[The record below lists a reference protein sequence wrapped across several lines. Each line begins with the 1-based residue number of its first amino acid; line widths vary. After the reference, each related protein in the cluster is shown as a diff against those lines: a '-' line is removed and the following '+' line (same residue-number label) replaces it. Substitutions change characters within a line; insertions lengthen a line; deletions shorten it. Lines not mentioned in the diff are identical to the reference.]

1 MDDKEYFDYLIEGS
15 PLKRVIRRIVY
26 LRTHANAFGENDKV
40 LDVGCGIGEFL
51 ALKKNSIGI
60 DTNKH
65 CIDHCRSRGCPC
77 KLGNAYDIPFLARS
91 FDGVLLDNVLEH
103 LEKPED
109 VLKEIR
115 RVLKRGARLVIEVP
129 CEKGF
134 RLDETHRTFWGKEK
148 LVKLLE
154 GNGFEVE
161 RAYYFPLPSA
171 FNNIFSQ
178 NKVRVWARKK

>member
-1 MDDKEYFDYLIEGS
+1 MNDKEYCEYLKEGS
-15 PLKRVIRRIVY
+15 ALKRFIRRIVY
-26 LRTHANAFGENDKV
+26 LRTHANAFGKDDKV

-51 ALKKNSIGI
+51 ALKKNAIGI

-65 CIDHCRSRGCPC
+65 CIEHCRSKGCTC
-77 KLGNAYDIPFLARS
+77 KPGDAYDIPFKAGS

-103 LEKPED
+103 LEKPEA

-115 RVLKRGARLVIEVP
+115 RVLKKGAKLVIEVP

-154 GNGFEVE
+154 KNGFRVE
-161 RAYYFPLPSA
+161 KAYYFPLPGA